1 MGKAFFTSW
10 VLWEKMVFILGAS
23 ILLVIFL
30 GLIKLTYN
38 KWRLRKYTAVA
49 ETKAAVRREMQHTA
63 SVKRGRSQRQG
74 IPFGIRALESGI
86 EVDGVWISGA
96 NTPSSMPGSPNIAAM
111 KPKPARRDHSP
122 EASSSTSEM
131 SRIEIPQPVHGYP
144 NNPRMN
150 HSAGPSYKLP
160 TPIDRPVASE
170 QQHIKPPT
178 SDHQSH
184 GRPTYQ
190 PRRSSQLRYSDS
202 LNPEDSEAF
211 AALEGRT
218 MAADRNGKRP
228 EGSES
233 SGEEYRDSTSWP
245 GHSKNSSR
253 SENHS
258 DANQP
263 IQPKRSS
270 NSYLNPASRQPAS
283 RQPPK
288 IRTSNS
294 YNPDRY
300 KPVQLD
306 PLASNTESHMDELG
320 RLHVRNR
327 ESGMTVVYAPVE
339 DSVSRRIA
347 SSQGP
352 THEVSDPFATPETSP
367 KEDRIPVMVDAPPA
381 NQHSEMI
388 GNGDIDY
395 IQGHA
400 QPLRPFDGNR
410 QLRRSQVIRKVNS
423 GFEILRPG
431 TLDTPRRSSD
441 IADVREDYD
450 RKPKKLQRRSR
461 ASSFVE
467 DV

>member
-1 MGKAFFTSW
+1 M
-10 VLWEKMVFILGAS
+10 
-23 ILLVIFL
+23 
-30 GLIKLTYN
+30 KLTYN
-38 KWRLRKYTAVA
+38 KWRLRKYMAVA
-49 ETKAAVRREMQHTA
+49 ETKAASRREMQHTA
-63 SVKRGRSQRQG
+63 SVKRGRSQRQQ

-96 NTPSSMPGSPNIAAM
+96 NTPTSMPGSPNIAAM
-111 KPKPARRDHSP
+111 KPQPAQRDHAP

-131 SRIEIPQPVHGYP
+131 SRVEVPQPVHRYTGM
-144 NNPRMN
+144 NPA
-150 HSAGPSYKLP
+150 AGPSYKTP
-160 TPIDRPVASE
+160 TSFDRSIPSE
-170 QQHIKPPT
+170 RQHSKPPAA
-178 SDHQSH
+178 DHQNL

-190 PRRSSQLRYSDS
+190 PRRSSHLRYSNS
-202 LNPEDSEAF
+202 LDPEESEAL

-218 MAADRNGKRP
+218 MAGDSNGKRH
-228 EGSES
+228 EGEHVPLWLVRSHPNLRYSGSDS
-233 SGEEYRDSTSWP
+233 SGEEHQDFTSWP
-245 GHSKNSSR
+245 GHSKNSSG
-253 SENHS
+253 SEQHS
-258 DANQP
+258 DSKQP
-263 IQPKRSS
+263 IQTKRSS
-270 NSYLNPASRQPAS
+270 NGYLHPAPRQPL
-283 RQPPK
+283 K

-339 DSVSRRIA
+339 DAVSRRIA
-347 SSQGP
+347 SSQGSI
-352 THEVSDPFATPETSP
+352 HEPSDPFATPETSP
-367 KEDRIPVMVDAPPA
+367 KEDRMPVMVDAPPPD
-381 NQHSEMI
+381 QHSEMI

-431 TLDTPRRSSD
+431 TLDTPRQSTD
-441 IADVREDYD
+441 IADVREDCN
-450 RKPKKLQRRSR
+450 RKSKKLQRRSR
-461 ASSFVE
+461 ASSGSIFFE